1 MVITIECPSCADS
14 FPVDPAKIPE
24 AGVNARCSSCGEI
37 FRIERPAEESA
48 VAEPEVEAPPEAI
61 EEEAPPEA
69 IEEEAPPEAIE
80 EEAPPE
86 AIEEEETFE
95 SVEEETVEEETV
107 AEEPEAEEP
116 IARDDF
122 AAVTEEPAAESDF
135 GAFEE
140 PADEPLA
147 EAPTEEAEADLSDS
161 PGDWVI
167 ETEVEVDAA
176 ELEVEPV
183 GTVEEEAHAALDE
196 NAFFVGAGGA
206 AAADTA
212 EEVEKDYDEGAIELS
227 EEPTIEITEEPAEAA
242 AEVTDDLPSFSFGD
256 DAAVADDVATDDELP
271 SFDDAPTE
279 EVLEEA
285 PAFEEASFEEVAVEE
300 TVIEETVIEE
310 VVEDTVEDVPAME
323 EATEEPE
330 SEPEPAVTGFTF
342 GKRDPKDKAKRLARV
357 LVSDMIEYN
366 RDRHTSALAGGTLKE
381 DFEEE
386 IEKSWK
392 EYVEQ
397 VGAEMA
403 EGDGQEFW
411 RAALNDVLAQ
421 GEQLF

>member
-1 MVITIECPSCADS
+1 MVITIECPSCADT

-37 FRIERPAEESA
+37 FRIERPTE
-48 VAEPEVEAPPEAI
+48 EPEVEAPSETI
-61 EEEAPPEA
+61 EEEET
-69 IEEEAPPEAIE
+69 PEAIE

-95 SVEEETVEEETV
+95 AIEEEETFEAIEEEETV
-107 AEEPEAEEP
+107 AEEPEVEAPSEPVEAEEP
-116 IARDDF
+116 IAGDDF
-122 AAVTEEPAAESDF
+122 AAVTEEPAAEGDF

-140 PADEPLA
+140 LADEPLA
-147 EAPTEEAEADLSDS
+147 EAPTEEAEADLADS

-256 DAAVADDVATDDELP
+256 AAAVADDVATDDELP

-300 TVIEETVIEE
+300 VAVEETVIEE
-310 VVEDTVEDVPAME
+310 VVEDTVEDV
-323 EATEEPE
+323 
-330 SEPEPAVTGFTF
+330 PAVTGFTF

-403 EGDGQEFW
+403 EGEGQEFW